1 MAQATSYNLLNDPHG
16 VRQDIKDIVRRV
28 EPEKTPMYSLTT
40 DRCTKSNRRR
50 MDK

>member
-28 EPEKTPMYSLTT
+28 EPEKTPMYSLFH
-40 DRCTKSNRRR
+40 RQMHQKQLW
-50 MDK
+50 